1 MLRDN
6 YAAYERNGSRGVPR
20 AGKALL
26 HGIIACGE
34 CGHKMGVLY
43 KGGARYRCTA
53 LRARYQVP
61 VCQAIPGAPIDT
73 AVAAAFFAAFAPI
86 ELDAYAQAVAAQQAH
101 AEQLALAQRQQ
112 LERPRYEAELAR
124 RQFTRVDP
132 DNRLVAAE
140 LEARWEAAL
149 CALKQAEVAAS
160 EAAPA
165 RALAGRGA

>member
-1 MLRDN
+1 M
-6 YAAYERNGSRGVPR
+6 GSSPAGSAGTRWACSIKEGRATAVPHY
-20 AGKALL
+20 G
-26 HGIIACGE
+26 
-34 CGHKMGVLY
+34 
-43 KGGARYRCTA
+43 
-53 LRARYQVP
+53 ARYQVP

>member
-1 MLRDN
+1 M
-6 YAAYERNGSRGVPR
+6 
-20 AGKALL
+20 
-26 HGIIACGE
+26 
-34 CGHKMGVLY
+34 
-43 KGGARYRCTA
+43 
-53 LRARYQVP
+53 P

-149 CALKQAEVAAS
+149 RALK
-160 EAAPA
+160 
-165 RALAGRGA
+165 